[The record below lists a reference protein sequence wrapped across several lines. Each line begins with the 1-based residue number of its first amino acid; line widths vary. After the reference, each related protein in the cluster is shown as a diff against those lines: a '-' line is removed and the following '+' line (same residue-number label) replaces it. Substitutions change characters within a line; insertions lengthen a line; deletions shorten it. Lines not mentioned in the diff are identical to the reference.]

1 MCFVC
6 FHLCMHVFKMPLVI
20 LLVDFSVSVAGIFDV
35 CGAVKKNYIIG

>member
-1 MCFVC
+1 
-6 FHLCMHVFKMPLVI
+6 MHVFKMPLVI